1 VGWGKARRKVF
12 IVVSYSYF
20 MESDKATLEDFFKE
34 CDKADRLVVGADT
47 EDATKAFPVL
57 WRNFMREVR
66 REKGNCSKY
75 MVAERL
81 GEIWGVSTQEVLN
94 EYKQYREL
102 YLDRTFDGLYFSS
115 HMIVKR

>member
-1 VGWGKARRKVF
+1 
-12 IVVSYSYF
+12 
-20 MESDKATLEDFFKE
+20 MEPDKATIDDFLKFLDE
-34 CDKADRLVVGADT
+34 CDKMDRLIVGADT

-81 GEIWGVSTQEVLN
+81 GEIWGVSTQEVLGN
-94 EYKQYREL
+94 YKHYREL